1 MVLNHTSRKA
11 NLQEQLVQRST
22 LYTVSE
28 QAVLLSATCS
38 ATLGQ
43 HLSASL
49 PCAPQAGW
57 LLLLW
62 MWGLLYTLVF
72 QYPPGLRQP
81 EHVQRLVKHEGAQ
94 SGQQIPDLTARCRC
108 SRCVLLT

>member
-1 MVLNHTSRKA
+1 MILHHTGRKA
-11 NLQEQLVQRST
+11 NLQEQLVQRSA
-22 LYTVSE
+22 LYTVFE
-28 QAVLLSATCS
+28 QAALLSATCS

-57 LLLLW
+57 LLPLW

-72 QYPPGLRQP
+72 QYPLGLRRP
-81 EHVQRLVKHEGAQ
+81 EHVQHLVTHEGVQ
-94 SGQQIPDLTARCRC
+94 PDQQMPDLTARC
-108 SRCVLLT
+108 SRGVLLT

>member
-43 HLSASL
+43 HLSATL

-57 LLLLW
+57 LLPLW
-62 MWGLLYTLVF
+62 MWGLLCTLGF
-72 QYPPGLRQP
+72 QYPQGLRRP
-81 EHVQRLVKHEGAQ
+81 EYVQHLVKHEGVQ
-94 SGQQIPDLTARCRC
+94 SC
-108 SRCVLLT
+108 